1 MVTKPDRP
9 IRQRGN
15 SLVGIDW
22 EHRTRARIQAGTIV
36 SRLIKFVNGEI
47 SLEPAQVTA
56 AVALM
61 KKVLPDLTYVETKAT
76 ITHNVIRSPAIAET
90 EQQWL
95 EHVPPEHRLEIDHA
109 PEEIN

>member
-1 MVTKPDRP
+1 MVTKPDGPRRVNNAP
-9 IRQRGN
+9 LGM
-15 SLVGIDW
+15 DW
-22 EHRTRARIQAGTIV
+22 EQNTRAKIQASKIV
-36 SRLIKFVNGEI
+36 NRLISFVNGEVL
-47 SLEPAQVTA
+47 LEPAQVTA
-56 AVALM
+56 GVALM
-61 KKVLPDLTYVETKAT
+61 KKVLPDLSYTETKAT